1 MEEKVREIL
10 QKYQQM
16 KIGQNVIVCPY
27 FMNMAKRSVIHM
39 LREVP
44 ISEAEI
50 DSFSTMWKEGKTDYG
65 RFQGKGNPEEII
77 KPAIEITDKMGL
89 PIEKV
94 KKPEVALEIMKHVGL
109 GIDCSGLVFNLFL
122 YAFNNED
129 VKKEFLESLD
139 WQETDKM
146 DASRAGAFV
155 FAGKASD
162 IVKPDQLK
170 PMDLVLI
177 RNSSGKYIH
186 IAIVLSGR
194 QNGFE
199 VVQSSLLTTPTGIN
213 ISSFKIVDGSP
224 EFEYKPSLGK
234 NWEELYRIG
243 KLEFRRLNIL
253 K

>member
-16 KIGQNVIVCPY
+16 KIGPSVIACPY
-27 FMNMAKRSVIHM
+27 FMNMAKRSVMNM
-39 LREVP
+39 LREVS
-44 ISEAEI
+44 ISETEL
-50 DSFSTMWKEGKTDYG
+50 DNFSTLWKEGKTDYG
-65 RFQGKGNPEEII
+65 RFQGKGNPGEII
-77 KPAIEITDKMGL
+77 SAAIEITNKMGL

-94 KKPEVALEIMKHVGL
+94 KNTEVALEIMKHVGL
-109 GIDCSGLVFNLFL
+109 GIDCSGLAFNLFL
-122 YAFNNED
+122 YAFDNEGL
-129 VKKEFLESLD
+129 KKEFLESLD

-162 IVKPDQLK
+162 MVKPDQLK

-177 RNSSGKYIH
+177 KNSSGKYTH
-186 IAIVLSGR
+186 IAIVLSGG
-194 QNGFE
+194 QNEFE

-213 ISSFKIVDGSP
+213 VSTVKIVDGCP
-224 EFEYKPSLGK
+224 EFEYKPNLGK
-234 NWEELYRIG
+234 NWEELYEIG
-243 KLEFRRLNIL
+243 NLEFRRLNIL